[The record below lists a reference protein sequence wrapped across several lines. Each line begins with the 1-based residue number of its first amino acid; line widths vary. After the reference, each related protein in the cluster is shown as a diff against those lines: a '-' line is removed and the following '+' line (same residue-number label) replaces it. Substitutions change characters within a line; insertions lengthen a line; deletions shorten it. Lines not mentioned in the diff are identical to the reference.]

1 MKDLVVYIKENL
13 KDKLSYFISKKL
25 LPEQTVITYDY
36 LKDIFII
43 AKEYFK
49 DNKQLSNQIN
59 AIFNEIP
66 ESKDKKKMVEKYID
80 ETILIKWEYVKN
92 AGGYVEP
99 KTDAWDTKDLDN
111 DDYVIPLGTRRIDSG
126 DKFTIIP
133 FVVNKDSLYHCGPA
147 YRGGK
152 LIKSKEEVEKYLLE
166 PVKNALK

>member
-1 MKDLVVYIKENL
+1 MKDLVIYIKENL

-25 LPEQTVITYDY
+25 LPEQTVITFDY
-36 LKDIFII
+36 LHDIFVI

-49 DNKQLSNQIN
+49 DNKEISNQLTNILQIS
-59 AIFNEIP
+59 AP
-66 ESKDKKKMVEKYID
+66 KDKKDGVKKYID
-80 ETILIKWEYVKN
+80 DNILIKWESVKDTE
-92 AGGYVEP
+92 GYIEP

-111 DDYVIPLGTRRIDSG
+111 DDYVIPIGTMRIDSG

-133 FVVNKDSLYHCGPA
+133 FVVNKESLYHCGPA

-166 PVKNALK
+166 PVKNSLK

>member
-25 LPEQTVITYDY
+25 LPEQTVITFDY
-36 LKDIFII
+36 LHDIFLI

-49 DNKQLSNQIN
+49 DNKEISNQLTNILQIS
-59 AIFNEIP
+59 AP
-66 ESKDKKKMVEKYID
+66 KDKKDGVKKYID
-80 ETILIKWEYVKN
+80 DTILIKWESVKD
-92 AGGYVEP
+92 AEGYVEP
-99 KTDAWDTKDLDN
+99 QSEEWDTKDLDN
-111 DDYVIPLGTRRIDSG
+111 DDYVIPIGTMRIDSG

-147 YRGGK
+147 YRGEK

-166 PVKNALK
+166 PVKNSLK